1 MGIITKNTTSG
12 LIVKSENTGDNK
24 PVYLTIQTGETTI
37 IADEVIGEVNFQV
50 PDEASGTD
58 ALLVAA
64 GISAVAEDTF
74 ANDANPTKLSFKT
87 AASEAAAE
95 KMSLSSGGNLTLA
108 GRIIIDDA
116 TEATSTTDGSLQT
129 DGGLSVAKDVV
140 AGNDLLLLSD
150 SSVIKFGEASEIT
163 LTHAA
168 DVGLILEANGLP
180 AGAPN
185 FTLKNTNADATG
197 ARLIFLKDGTS
208 VADNDVIGNIDFVS
222 EDDGDNAHTYASIV
236 ASVSDMT
243 GGAEGGKLTFNVAEH
258 DGTVTAGLIL
268 ADGDADG
275 EIDVTIGAG
284 ANSVTTIA
292 GDLDVP
298 NGGLN
303 LGSDAS
309 GDMYYRNGS
318 GVLTRIAV
326 GSDNHVMTL
335 DGAVPGWE
343 AASGGGDNEFHIAIQ
358 GFTYSH
364 TSNTYFR
371 TIPGSAGGI
380 GYWTTAEAGQ
390 TTNATD
396 TLTIDF
402 QLAGPSGATFI
413 APAACTITELRGY
426 IKTGSGADILTARL
440 YKATGTD
447 DETGTSDAMTA
458 TQMNAGAAISA
469 ATNGKCFT
477 FSESISA
484 NNSLSAGDS
493 LLLGFSANGTS
504 TQKNYFTITIRGAWS

>member
-37 IADEVIGEVNFQV
+37 VADEVIGEVNFQV

-64 GISAVAEDTF
+64 GIAAVAEGTF
-74 ANDANPTKLSFKT
+74 AADANATKLSFKT
-87 AASEAAAE
+87 AASEDAAE
-95 KMSLSSGGNLTLA
+95 KMALSSTGTLKLKETSAAVADTA
-108 GRIIIDDA
+108 GMGQLWVKNS
-116 TEATSTTDGSLQT
+116 TPCELYFTTDAGSDIQ
-129 DGGLSVAKDVV
+129 
-140 AGNDLLLLSD
+140 
-150 SSVIKFGEASEIT
+150 
-163 LTHAA
+163 LT
-168 DVGLILEANGLP
+168 
-180 AGAPN
+180 
-185 FTLKNTNADATG
+185 
-197 ARLIFLKDGTS
+197 S
-208 VADNDVIGNIDFVS
+208 
-222 EDDGDNAHTYASIV
+222 
-236 ASVSDMT
+236 
-243 GGAEGGKLTFNVAEH
+243 
-258 DGTVTAGLIL
+258 
-268 ADGDADG
+268 
-275 EIDVTIGAG
+275 G
-284 ANSVTTIA
+284 ANLAVT
-292 GDLDVP
+292 
-298 NGGLN
+298 

-309 GDMYYRNGS
+309 GDMYYRDS
-318 GVLTRIAV
+318 GGDLTRIAV
-326 GSDNHVMTL
+326 GSDNHVLTL

-343 AASGGGDNEFHIAIQ
+343 AASGGGSNEFHIAIQ

-371 TIPGSAGGI
+371 TLPGSAGGI

-390 TTNATD
+390 TADATD

-447 DETGTSDAMTA
+447 DETGTSDSLTA

-484 NNSLSAGDS
+484 NNALSAGDS